1 MLALSCSSDSIVH
14 TNPCNFV
21 LVLTRLEPRQN
32 YKDLYGVSR
41 TQRWVGDG
49 RGGTSEKKTDWEVGM
64 TFFNIDIFC
73 INNIL
78 EIVVH
83 P

>member
-1 MLALSCSSDSIVH
+1 MES
-14 TNPCNFV
+14 P
-21 LVLTRLEPRQN
+21 EPR
-32 YKDLYGVSR
+32 DGWGMVEGVLQK
-41 TQRWVGDG
+41 T
-49 RGGTSEKKTDWEVGM
+49 KTDWEVGM